1 MIKPRKINHNVKMIA
16 QLKNIIHPFL
26 LLLMIGFPSSFQ
38 LDYLGQEK
46 KREGKKGAFAKLLLL
61 DPLLS
66 WRCAFFGL
74 SSFVSSL
81 IDTMVVETKRQ
92 EICKTHWTWE
102 ML

>member
-1 MIKPRKINHNVKMIA
+1 MKYSSPLFTAIDDWFSF
-16 QLKNIIHPFL
+16 IIPAGLFR
-26 LLLMIGFPSSFQ
+26 PS
-38 LDYLGQEK
+38 K
-46 KREGKKGAFAKLLLL
+46 KEREGKKGAFAKLLLL

-81 IDTMVVETKRQ
+81 IDTMVVKTKRQ

>member
-1 MIKPRKINHNVKMIA
+1 
-16 QLKNIIHPFL
+16 
-26 LLLMIGFPSSFQ
+26 MIGFPSSFQ

-81 IDTMVVETKRQ
+81 IDTMVVKTKQ
-92 EICKTHWTWE
+92 GILKIAMKTWYNTE
-102 ML
+102 ELENREK

>member
-46 KREGKKGAFAKLLLL
+46 KERREKGAFAKLLLL

>member
-1 MIKPRKINHNVKMIA
+1 
-16 QLKNIIHPFL
+16 
-26 LLLMIGFPSSFQ
+26 MIGFPSSFQ

-46 KREGKKGAFAKLLLL
+46 KEREGKKGAFAKLLLL

-66 WRCAFFGL
+66 LRCAFFGL

-81 IDTMVVETKRQ
+81 IDTMVVKTKRQ
-92 EICKTHWTWE
+92 EIWKTLWTWE